1 MWHLI
6 LLIDEFEWTFVV
18 ARRQFFW
25 CFSGD
30 FDHQADFQDREKGV
44 NRREANETRGDVSNR
59 DVRHSLTCLEESV
72 HDPGLATL
80 FGKYPTEAVR
90 EEGRQQHQAGE
101 SEEPRRRIK
110 TPLTHQP
117 QTETSESNHQEAQPY
132 HQAERPVGDRKS
144 TRLNSSHLGISYA
157 VFCL

>member
-59 DVRHSLTCLEESV
+59 DVRHSLACLEESV

-117 QTETSESNHQEAQPY
+117 QTETSESLLLALRRRDYVESSRPFKPRQQRPAFR
-132 HQAERPVGDRKS
+132 RPV
-144 TRLNSSHLGISYA
+144 H
-157 VFCL
+157 VH